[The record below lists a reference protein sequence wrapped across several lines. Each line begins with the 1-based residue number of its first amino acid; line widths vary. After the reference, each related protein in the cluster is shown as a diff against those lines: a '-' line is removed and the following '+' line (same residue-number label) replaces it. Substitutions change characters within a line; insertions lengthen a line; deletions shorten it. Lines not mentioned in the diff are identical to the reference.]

1 MKSVE
6 GDNMEEI
13 DKLIIQCEKANIP
26 SDDPDLE
33 YARRKLEVL
42 TLRKGI
48 NIYGDVLFGCSKLH
62 GYFTLFFILLYTLA
76 DLYKNTRRQ
85 QT

>member
-1 MKSVE
+1 MAFFSLQYGIKRYLRRKLLKSVE

-26 SDDPDLE
+26 EDDPDLE

-42 TLRKGI
+42 TFRKGI
-48 NIYGDVLFGCSKLH
+48 NR
-62 GYFTLFFILLYTLA
+62 TLYRA
-76 DLYKNTRRQ
+76 V
-85 QT
+85 

>member
-1 MKSVE
+1 
-6 GDNMEEI
+6 MEEI

-33 YARRKLEVL
+33 YARRKFEVL

-48 NIYGDVLFGCSKLH
+48 NMTLYGDV
-62 GYFTLFFILLYTLA
+62 
-76 DLYKNTRRQ
+76 
-85 QT
+85 

>member
-1 MKSVE
+1 MRRKLLKSVE

-26 SDDPDLE
+26 SDDPGLE

-48 NIYGDVLFGCSKLH
+48 NIYGDV
-62 GYFTLFFILLYTLA
+62 
-76 DLYKNTRRQ
+76 
-85 QT
+85 